1 MRGPCET
8 GNVSTETVTIRK
20 KEGFLELQ
28 TSTVGYLLKFQEK
41 KALNMHYALV
51 IHIATQKK
59 KILCA
64 VHCAFAMAIVRYLWC
79 RPH

>member
-1 MRGPCET
+1 MERKPTRIRGPCET

-59 KILCA
+59 KFFVLYTA
-64 VHCAFAMAIVRYLWC
+64 HLPWR
-79 RPH
+79 